1 MKEVSIY
8 TATSIRGRW
17 EKDGHIGYVLE
28 YYAEGSK
35 YPKTLIDYE
44 QVSGLNENRAE
55 LEALIRA
62 ITRMREKCVLTIYTE
77 SDYLYQGL
85 AEPGYAEEW
94 IKNGWRTRKGT
105 EVKNRDKWQK
115 LMELLHGN
123 LYTLQLKANNAY
135 TGGLIAEMRRKER

>member
-17 EKDGHIGYVLE
+17 EKDGYIGYVLE
-28 YYAEGSK
+28 YYAEGNK
-35 YPKTLIDYE
+35 YPKTLPGYE

-62 ITRMREKCVLTIYTE
+62 LTHMQEKCVLTIYTE

-85 AEPGYAEEW
+85 AEPGYVKAW
-94 IKNGWRTRKGT
+94 VKNGWKTKKGT

-135 TGGLIAEMRRKER
+135 TGGLMAEMRRKER